1 MGHRRSGA
9 FMAGPRL
16 SSGPIL
22 ADRYASFRASI
33 THSNRDPTAESM
45 DWLFSPEALIAL
57 GTLTLLEIVLGIDN
71 LVFLTILA
79 GKLPE
84 DQQPR
89 ARRLGLLL
97 ALGMRVVLLL
107 LITWIIGLTAPLFTV
122 LGHEISG
129 RDLILLIGGL
139 FLLAKSTTEIHHK
152 LEGESVGGTTAK
164 HAAFGAVITQIAAMD
179 LIFSLD
185 SVITA
190 VGMADDIAVMITAV
204 VIAMG
209 VMLAFAEPLGRFVK
223 NHPTVQMLALSFLLL
238 IGFTLIG
245 EAFEM
250 HVSKGYIYFAMGF
263 SVFVELLNLRI
274 TRRRK
279 SVDLVDG

>member
-1 MGHRRSGA
+1 
-9 FMAGPRL
+9 
-16 SSGPIL
+16 
-22 ADRYASFRASI
+22 
-33 THSNRDPTAESM
+33 M

-57 GTLTLLEIVLGIDN
+57 GTLTLLEVVLGIDN

-79 GKLPE
+79 GKLP
-84 DQQPR
+84 DAQQAR
-89 ARRLGLLL
+89 ARRIGLLL

-107 LITWIIGLTAPLFTV
+107 LISWIIGLTAPLFTV
-122 LGHEISG
+122 VGQEISG

-152 LEGESVGGTTAK
+152 LEGESSGGPKAK
-164 HAAFGAVITQIAAMD
+164 AATFGAVIVQIGLMD

-190 VGMADDIAVMITAV
+190 VGMADEIMVMIIAV

-209 VMLAFAEPLGRFVK
+209 VMLAFADPLGRFVK
-223 NHPTVQMLALSFLLL
+223 QHPTVQMLALSFLLL
-238 IGFTLIG
+238 IGFTLIA

-250 HVSKGYIYFAMGF
+250 HVPKGYIYFAMGF
-263 SVFVELLNLRI
+263 SILVEMLNLRLS
-274 TRRRK
+274 RRGRP
-279 SVDLVDG
+279 VELTDG

>member
-1 MGHRRSGA
+1 
-9 FMAGPRL
+9 
-16 SSGPIL
+16 
-22 ADRYASFRASI
+22 
-33 THSNRDPTAESM
+33 M

-57 GTLTLLEIVLGIDN
+57 GTLTLLEVVLGIDN

-79 GKLPE
+79 GKLP
-84 DQQPR
+84 DAQQAR
-89 ARRLGLLL
+89 ARRIGLLL

-122 LGHEISG
+122 VGQEISG

-152 LEGESVGGTTAK
+152 LEGESSGGPKAK
-164 HAAFGAVITQIAAMD
+164 AATFGAVIVQIGLMD

-190 VGMADDIAVMITAV
+190 VGMADEIMVMIIAV

-209 VMLAFAEPLGRFVK
+209 VMLAFADPLGRFVK
-223 NHPTVQMLALSFLLL
+223 QHPTVQMLALSFLLL
-238 IGFTLIG
+238 IGFTLIA

-250 HVSKGYIYFAMGF
+250 HVPKGYIYFAMGF
-263 SVFVELLNLRI
+263 SILVEMLNLRL
-274 TRRRK
+274 TRRGRP
-279 SVDLVDG
+279 VELTDG

>member
-1 MGHRRSGA
+1 
-9 FMAGPRL
+9 
-16 SSGPIL
+16 
-22 ADRYASFRASI
+22 
-33 THSNRDPTAESM
+33 M

-57 GTLTLLEIVLGIDN
+57 GTLTLLEVVLGIDN

-79 GKLPE
+79 GKLP
-84 DQQPR
+84 DAQQAR
-89 ARRLGLLL
+89 ARRIGLLL

-107 LITWIIGLTAPLFTV
+107 LISWIIGLTAPLFTV
-122 LGHEISG
+122 VGQEISG

-152 LEGESVGGTTAK
+152 LEGESSGGPKAK
-164 HAAFGAVITQIAAMD
+164 AATFGAVIVQIGLMD

-190 VGMADDIAVMITAV
+190 VGMADEIMVMIIAV

-209 VMLAFAEPLGRFVK
+209 VMLAFADPLGRFVK
-223 NHPTVQMLALSFLLL
+223 QHPTVQMLALSFLLL
-238 IGFTLIG
+238 IGFTLIA

-250 HVSKGYIYFAMGF
+250 HVPKGYIYFAMGF
-263 SVFVELLNLRI
+263 SILVEMLNLRL
-274 TRRRK
+274 TRRGRP
-279 SVDLVDG
+279 VELTDG

>member
-1 MGHRRSGA
+1 
-9 FMAGPRL
+9 
-16 SSGPIL
+16 
-22 ADRYASFRASI
+22 
-33 THSNRDPTAESM
+33 M

-57 GTLTLLEIVLGIDN
+57 GTLTLLEVVLGIDN

-79 GKLPE
+79 GKLPDE
-84 DQQPR
+84 QQAR
-89 ARRLGLLL
+89 ARRIGLLL

-122 LGHEISG
+122 IGQEISG

-139 FLLAKSTTEIHHK
+139 FLIAKATTEIHHK
-152 LEGESVGGTTAK
+152 LEGETTGGPAAK
-164 HAAFGAVITQIAAMD
+164 AATFGAVIVQIGLMD

-190 VGMADDIAVMITAV
+190 VGMADHIMVMIIAV

-209 VMLAFAEPLGRFVK
+209 VMLAFADPLGNFVK

-238 IGFTLIG
+238 IGMTLIA

-250 HVSKGYIYFAMGF
+250 HVPKGYIYFAMGF
-263 SVFVELLNLRI
+263 SIFVEMLNLRL
-274 TRRRK
+274 RRPSAKVR
-279 SVDLVDG
+279 LVDG

>member
-1 MGHRRSGA
+1 
-9 FMAGPRL
+9 
-16 SSGPIL
+16 
-22 ADRYASFRASI
+22 
-33 THSNRDPTAESM
+33 M

-84 DQQPR
+84 EQQAR
-89 ARRLGLLL
+89 ARRIGLLL
-97 ALGMRVVLLL
+97 ALGMRIVLLL
-107 LITWIIGLTAPLFTV
+107 LISWIIGLTAPLFSV
-122 LGHEISG
+122 AGQELSG
-129 RDLILLIGGL
+129 RDLILLLGGL
-139 FLLAKSTTEIHHK
+139 FLLAKATTEIHHK
-152 LEGESVGGTTAK
+152 LEGESSGGPTAK
-164 HAAFGAVITQIAAMD
+164 AATFGAVIAQIGAMD

-190 VGMADDIAVMITAV
+190 VGMADEIMVMIIAV

-209 VMLAFAEPLGRFVK
+209 VMLAFADPLGRFVK
-223 NHPTVQMLALSFLLL
+223 QHPTVQMLALSFLLL
-238 IGFTLIG
+238 IGFTLIA

-263 SVFVELLNLRI
+263 SVFVEMLNLKLS
-274 TRRRK
+274 RRGRP
-279 SVDLVDG
+279 VQLTDG

>member
-1 MGHRRSGA
+1 
-9 FMAGPRL
+9 
-16 SSGPIL
+16 
-22 ADRYASFRASI
+22 
-33 THSNRDPTAESM
+33 M

-57 GTLTLLEIVLGIDN
+57 GTLTLLEVVLGIDN

-79 GKLPE
+79 GKLP
-84 DQQPR
+84 DAQQAR
-89 ARRLGLLL
+89 ARRIGLLL

-122 LGHEISG
+122 VGQEISG

-152 LEGESVGGTTAK
+152 LEGESSGGPKAK
-164 HAAFGAVITQIAAMD
+164 AATFGAVIVQIGLMD

-190 VGMADDIAVMITAV
+190 VGMADEIMVMIIAV

-223 NHPTVQMLALSFLLL
+223 QHPTVQMLALSFLLL
-238 IGFTLIG
+238 IGFTLIA

-250 HVSKGYIYFAMGF
+250 HVPKGYIYFAMGF
-263 SVFVELLNLRI
+263 SILVEMLNLRLS
-274 TRRRK
+274 RRGRP
-279 SVDLVDG
+279 VELTDG

>member
-1 MGHRRSGA
+1 
-9 FMAGPRL
+9 
-16 SSGPIL
+16 
-22 ADRYASFRASI
+22 
-33 THSNRDPTAESM
+33 M

-57 GTLTLLEIVLGIDN
+57 GTLTLLEVVLGIDN

-89 ARRLGLLL
+89 ARRIGLLL
-97 ALGMRVVLLL
+97 ALGMRVILLL
-107 LITWIIGLTAPLFTV
+107 LITWIIGLTAPLFTI
-122 LGHEISG
+122 LGQELSG
-129 RDLILLIGGL
+129 RDLILLAGGL

-152 LEGESVGGTTAK
+152 LEGASAGGPSTA
-164 HAAFGAVITQIAAMD
+164 HAAFGAVLAQIVAMD

-190 VGMADDIAVMITAV
+190 VGMADDIRIMIIAV

-223 NHPTVQMLALSFLLL
+223 AHPTVQMLALSFLLL
-238 IGFTLIG
+238 IGFTLVG
-245 EAFEM
+245 EAFGM

-263 SVFVELLNLRI
+263 SVFVEVLNLRLSKPKKPVQLI
-274 TRRRK
+274 
-279 SVDLVDG
+279 DG